1 MPAQAPPANGSAPTS
16 PATKLSAG
24 FRRRASAAERSEK
37 STPMTGR
44 SARVSS
50 SARKRPTWPAAPQPT
65 SRTGPGG
72 HAAAKRRRRSTS
84 QGLRVS
90 SSAKSAAYC
99 SAMRSNAART
109 GSITVSGLAGP
120 SRPRNRGVPRLRRG
134 APRHHGGLGGPF
146 EAPHL
151 LGPDPQRCAE
161 VAEQRDRREVGEPS
175 GARVLRRHVLDLDL
189 QRAELA
195 LHPDPVRVE
204 GEPGH
209 RVDLRPRLLRSN
221 AGQRERGQHVDVG
234 GEGAAGVG
242 GRPLEDQRLLAQGV
256 EVDLLLHDPGRDGQT
271 LRDRKSTRLN
281 SSHLVISYAVFCLKK
296 KKQKIIELHIK
307 KKKKKKTKIKQK
319 K

>member
-1 MPAQAPPANGSAPTS
+1 MPAQAPPATGSAPTS

-50 SARKRPTWPAAPQPT
+50 SARKRPMWPAGPQPT

-84 QGLRVS
+84 HGLRVS

-109 GSITVSGLAGP
+109 GSIIAIEGARIATAASKIEGCHGFA
-120 SRPRNRGVPRLRRG
+120 G
-134 APRHHGGLGGPF
+134 APRAALGGLGGPF

-151 LGPDPQRCAE
+151 LGPHPQGGAE

-189 QRAELA
+189 
-195 LHPDPVRVE
+195 
-204 GEPGH
+204 
-209 RVDLRPRLLRSN
+209 
-221 AGQRERGQHVDVG
+221 
-234 GEGAAGVG
+234 
-242 GRPLEDQRLLAQGV
+242 
-256 EVDLLLHDPGRDGQT
+256 
-271 LRDRKSTRLN
+271 
-281 SSHLVISYAVFCLKK
+281 
-296 KKQKIIELHIK
+296 
-307 KKKKKKTKIKQK
+307 
-319 K
+319 

>member
-1 MPAQAPPANGSAPTS
+1 MPAQAPPATGSAPTS

-44 SARVSS
+44 SARVSR
-50 SARKRPTWPAAPQPT
+50 SAKKRPMWPAAPQPT

-84 QGLRVS
+84 HGLRLS

-109 GSITVSGLAGP
+109 GSITVS
-120 SRPRNRGVPRLRRG
+120 RVPRSKAAPNPRCRRTPQNRGVPRLRRG
-134 APRHHGGLGGPF
+134 APSPHGGFGGPF
-146 EAPHL
+146 EAPHV
-151 LGPDPQRCAE
+151 LGPYAERGAE

-175 GARVLRRHVLDLDL
+175 GARVLRRHVLDQDL

-195 LHPDPVRVE
+195 LHADPVRVE
-204 GEPGH
+204 GEPGY
-209 RVDLRPRLLRSN
+209 RVDLRPRFLRSD

-234 GEGAAGVG
+234 GEGAARVG

-256 EVDLLLHDPGRDGQT
+256 EVDLLLHDPGRAGQP
-271 LRDRKSTRLN
+271 LRGL
-281 SSHLVISYAVFCLKK
+281 A
-296 KKQKIIELHIK
+296 
-307 KKKKKKTKIKQK
+307 
-319 K
+319 

>member
-16 PATKLSAG
+16 PATKLSVG

-84 QGLRVS
+84 QGLRVN

-109 GSITVSGLAGP
+109 GSIIGIESATRS
-120 SRPRNRGVPRLRRG
+120 RNRGVPRLRRG
-134 APRHHGGLGGPF
+134 APSRHGGFGGPV

-151 LGPDPQRCAE
+151 LGPYAQGRAE
-161 VAEQRDRREVGEPS
+161 VAEQRDRREVGESS

-195 LHPDPVRVE
+195 LHANPVRVE
-204 GEPGH
+204 GEPGY
-209 RVDLRPRLLRSN
+209 RVDLRPRLLRSD

-234 GEGAAGVG
+234 GEGAARVG

-256 EVDLLLHDPGRDGQT
+256 EVDLLLHDPGRAGQT
-271 LRDRKSTRLN
+271 LRRL
-281 SSHLVISYAVFCLKK
+281 A
-296 KKQKIIELHIK
+296 
-307 KKKKKKTKIKQK
+307 
-319 K
+319 